1 MPAGRPTLYTE
12 ELVEEI
18 CAQVSD
24 GLSLLAVCRDDRM
37 PTTRTVYRWLDDN
50 EEFCRK
56 YARAREMQGHA
67 NAAMAVESAVGAH
80 DAQLGR
86 LAYDALKWHAS
97 KLAPKV
103 YGDKTEVIVG
113 APNGA
118 PAQVERV
125 IIPTNDPI
133 EAARVYQKFMSG
145 SEQ

>member
-1 MPAGRPTLYTE
+1 MPAGRPSSYTE
-12 ELVEEI
+12 EKAEEI
-18 CAQVSD
+18 CERLAD
-24 GLSLLAVCRDDRM
+24 GESLVVMCRDPHM
-37 PTTRTVYRWLDDN
+37 PSIRSVFRWLEDN
-50 EEFCRK
+50 EEFRHN
-56 YARAREMQGHA
+56 YACARQIQGHA
-67 NAAMAVESAVGAH
+67 HAGMAVHQAVKAV

-86 LAYDALKWHAS
+86 LAYDALKWHAG

-145 SEQ
+145 DS